1 MKLVLVREGDEHRE
15 GGDATAQVDGG
26 GVGAVD
32 GGPVLK
38 GHGTAQVS
46 MGTPTRGT
54 PTIGTLLWPQLCLIL
69 HWLCLLMLC
78 LLMLRLL
85 MLCLGRYDAAER
97 TERRGV
103 SEGLRESEQRAIHS
117 KY

>member
-1 MKLVLVREGDEHRE
+1 
-15 GGDATAQVDGG
+15 
-26 GVGAVD
+26 
-32 GGPVLK
+32 
-38 GHGTAQVS
+38 

-69 HWLCLLMLC
+69 HWLR

-117 KY
+117 KN